1 MKSAYAFH
9 LDNWYNILTIKK
21 WGMRVGKIW
30 TRKLFICFCLAV
42 VLFVPIHTFADE
54 KREWRDEV
62 IYSIMIDRFN
72 NGEPKNDKQLE
83 VGNLEGYQGG
93 DIRGIIKRLDY
104 IKEMGFT
111 TVMLSPLFESGKYDG
126 LDVRNFKKVNEH
138 FGTENDVKELVKE
151 AQAKGMKVVFQFPLG
166 ENEQQVIDAMKWWIK
181 EVDLDG
187 SYVIHSEKKPRS
199 FWDNAQK
206 DMQVIKKDFRIMTKE
221 DSEYNEKIVESFSKA
236 DVSVKSLYDVS
247 KKEGE
252 FVTFLDDQE
261 TKRYARIAKEN
272 MYYPPS
278 RLKLALTYLLTSP
291 GIPNFYYGTEIALDG
306 GSVPDNRRLMDFKSD
321 EKFMQHIT
329 KLGELRQA
337 RPSLRRG
344 TFELLYDNSGMSI
357 LKRKYKN
364 EVTLVAINNT
374 KETQKVSLPAS
385 TIGEKQELR
394 GLLEDEIIREENGG
408 FYLVLKR
415 EESNVYKVNG
425 ETGVNW
431 LFISL
436 IVGVNVLFIAF
447 LIAVKRKR
455 R

>member
-1 MKSAYAFH
+1 
-9 LDNWYNILTIKK
+9 
-21 WGMRVGKIW
+21 MRVGKIR
-30 TRKLFICFCLAV
+30 TRKLLICFCLAV

-54 KREWRDEV
+54 KREWKDEV

-138 FGTENDVKELVKE
+138 FGTDNDVKELVKE
-151 AQAKGMKVVFQFPLG
+151 VHAKGMKVVFQFPLG
-166 ENEQQVIDAMKWWIK
+166 ENERQVIDAMKWWIK

-252 FVTFLDDQE
+252 FVTFLDNQE

-321 EKFMQHIT
+321 EKFMQHIA

-344 TFELLYDNSGMSI
+344 TFELLYDKSGMSI
-357 LKRKYKN
+357 LKRKYKD

-385 TIGEKQELR
+385 VIGEKQELR
-394 GLLEDEIIREENGG
+394 GLLQDEIIREENGK

-415 EESNVYKVNG
+415 EESNVYKVKG

>member
-1 MKSAYAFH
+1 
-9 LDNWYNILTIKK
+9 
-21 WGMRVGKIW
+21 
-30 TRKLFICFCLAV
+30 
-42 VLFVPIHTFADE
+42 
-54 KREWRDEV
+54 
-62 IYSIMIDRFN
+62 
-72 NGEPKNDKQLE
+72 
-83 VGNLEGYQGG
+83 
-93 DIRGIIKRLDY
+93 
-104 IKEMGFT
+104 
-111 TVMLSPLFESGKYDG
+111 
-126 LDVRNFKKVNEH
+126 
-138 FGTENDVKELVKE
+138 
-151 AQAKGMKVVFQFPLG
+151 
-166 ENEQQVIDAMKWWIK
+166 
-181 EVDLDG
+181 
-187 SYVIHSEKKPRS
+187 
-199 FWDNAQK
+199 
-206 DMQVIKKDFRIMTKE
+206 MQVIKKDFRIMTKE

-344 TFELLYDNSGMSI
+344 TFELLYDKSGMSI
-357 LKRKYKN
+357 LKRKYKD

-385 TIGEKQELR
+385 AIGEKQELR
-394 GLLEDEIIREENGG
+394 GLLQDEIIREEDGK

>member
-1 MKSAYAFH
+1 M
-9 LDNWYNILTIKK
+9 
-21 WGMRVGKIW
+21 
-30 TRKLFICFCLAV
+30 
-42 VLFVPIHTFADE
+42 FVPIHTFADE
-54 KREWRDEV
+54 KREWKDEV

-138 FGTENDVKELVKE
+138 FGTDNDVKELVKE
-151 AQAKGMKVVFQFPLG
+151 VHAKGMKVVFQFPLG
-166 ENEQQVIDAMKWWIK
+166 ENERQVIDAMKWWIK

-199 FWDNAQK
+199 FWDNVQK

-252 FVTFLDDQE
+252 FVTFLDNQE

-321 EKFMQHIT
+321 EKFMQHIA

-344 TFELLYDNSGMSI
+344 TFELLYDKSGMSI
-357 LKRKYKN
+357 LKRKYKD

-385 TIGEKQELR
+385 VIGEKQELR
-394 GLLEDEIIREENGG
+394 GLLQDEIIREENGK

>member
-1 MKSAYAFH
+1 MRFSWIIGIIFLQLK
-9 LDNWYNILTIKK
+9 T
-21 WGMRVGKIW
+21 WGMRVGKIR

-54 KREWRDEV
+54 KREWKDEV

-138 FGTENDVKELVKE
+138 FGTDNDVKELVKE
-151 AQAKGMKVVFQFPLG
+151 AHAKGMKVVFQFPLG
-166 ENEQQVIDAMKWWIK
+166 ENERQVIDAMKWWIK

-221 DSEYNEKIVESFSKA
+221 DSEYNEKIVESFSEA

-344 TFELLYDNSGMSI
+344 TFELLYDKSGMSI
-357 LKRKYKN
+357 LKRKYKD

-385 TIGEKQELR
+385 AIGEKQELR
-394 GLLEDEIIREENGG
+394 GLLQDEIIREENGK

>member
-1 MKSAYAFH
+1 
-9 LDNWYNILTIKK
+9 
-21 WGMRVGKIW
+21 MRVGKIR

-138 FGTENDVKELVKE
+138 FGTDNDVKELVKE
-151 AQAKGMKVVFQFPLG
+151 VHAKGMKVVFQFPLG

-344 TFELLYDNSGMSI
+344 TFELLYDKSGMSI

-385 TIGEKQELR
+385 MIGEKQELR
-394 GLLEDEIIREENGG
+394 GLLEDEIIREEDGE

-447 LIAVKRKR
+447 LIVVKRKR

>member
-1 MKSAYAFH
+1 M
-9 LDNWYNILTIKK
+9 
-21 WGMRVGKIW
+21 
-30 TRKLFICFCLAV
+30 
-42 VLFVPIHTFADE
+42 FVPIHTFADE

-138 FGTENDVKELVKE
+138 FGTDNDVKELVKE
-151 AQAKGMKVVFQFPLG
+151 VHAKGMKVVFQFPLG
-166 ENEQQVIDAMKWWIK
+166 ENERQVIDAMKWWIK

-206 DMQVIKKDFRIMTKE
+206 NMQVIKKDFRIMTKE

-344 TFELLYDNSGMSI
+344 TFELLYDKSGMSV
-357 LKRKYKN
+357 LKRKYKD

-385 TIGEKQELR
+385 AIGEKQELR
-394 GLLEDEIIREENGG
+394 GLLQDEIIREENGK

>member
-1 MKSAYAFH
+1 
-9 LDNWYNILTIKK
+9 
-21 WGMRVGKIW
+21 MRVGKIR

-93 DIRGIIKRLDY
+93 DIRGTIKRLDY

-111 TVMLSPLFESGKYDG
+111 AVMLSPLFENGKYDG
-126 LDVRNFKKVNEH
+126 LDVHNFQKVNEH
-138 FGTENDVKELVKE
+138 FGTENDVKEFVQE
-151 AQAKGMKVVFQFPLG
+151 AHAKGIKVVLQFPLG

-187 SYVIHSEKKPRS
+187 SYVMHSEKMSRS
-199 FWDNAQK
+199 FWDDVQK
-206 DMQVIKKDFRIMTKE
+206 DMQAIKKDFRIMTEE
-221 DSEYNEKIVESFSKA
+221 DSEYNEKIVESFSKV
-236 DVSVKSLYDVS
+236 DVSVKPLYDVS

-252 FVTFLDDQE
+252 SVTFLDNQD
-261 TKRYARIAKEN
+261 TKRFARIAKEN
-272 MYYPPS
+272 MNYPPS
-278 RLKLALTYLLTSP
+278 RLKLALTYLLTAP

-306 GSVPDNRRLMDFKSD
+306 GDTPDNRRLMDFKSD

-329 KLGELRQA
+329 KLGELRQT

-344 TFELLYDNSGMSI
+344 TFELLYDKDGMSV
-357 LKRKYKN
+357 LKRKYKD
-364 EVTLVAINNT
+364 EVTVVAINNT
-374 KETQKVSLPAS
+374 KETQKVALPVS
-385 TIGEKQELR
+385 VIGEKQELK
-394 GLLEDEIIREENGG
+394 GLLEDEIIREEKGK

-447 LIAVKRKR
+447 LTYIRKKSPSSGA
-455 R
+455 

>member
-1 MKSAYAFH
+1 
-9 LDNWYNILTIKK
+9 
-21 WGMRVGKIW
+21 
-30 TRKLFICFCLAV
+30 
-42 VLFVPIHTFADE
+42 
-54 KREWRDEV
+54 
-62 IYSIMIDRFN
+62 
-72 NGEPKNDKQLE
+72 
-83 VGNLEGYQGG
+83 
-93 DIRGIIKRLDY
+93 
-104 IKEMGFT
+104 
-111 TVMLSPLFESGKYDG
+111 
-126 LDVRNFKKVNEH
+126 
-138 FGTENDVKELVKE
+138 
-151 AQAKGMKVVFQFPLG
+151 
-166 ENEQQVIDAMKWWIK
+166 IDAMKWWIK

-344 TFELLYDNSGMSI
+344 TFELLYDKSGMSI
-357 LKRKYKN
+357 LKRKYKD

-385 TIGEKQELR
+385 AIGEKQELR
-394 GLLEDEIIREENGG
+394 GLLQDEIIREEDGK

>member
-1 MKSAYAFH
+1 
-9 LDNWYNILTIKK
+9 
-21 WGMRVGKIW
+21 MRVKKIW
-30 TRKLFICFCLAV
+30 TKELFICFCLAV
-42 VLFVPIHTFADE
+42 ILFVPVHTFAEE

-72 NGEPKNDKQLE
+72 NGESKNDKQLDG
-83 VGNLEGYQGG
+83 GNLEGYQGG

-111 TVMLSPLFESGKYDG
+111 TIMLSPLFESEKYDG
-126 LDVRNFKKVNEH
+126 LSVRNFRKVNEH
-138 FGTENDVKELVKE
+138 FGTENDVKELVNE
-151 AQAKGMKVVFQFPLG
+151 AHKKGMKVVFQFPYE
-166 ENEQQVIDAMKWWIK
+166 ENEQQLIDSMKWWIK

-187 SYVIHSEKKPRS
+187 SYVIHSEKKSRA
-199 FWDNAQK
+199 FWDEVQK
-206 DMQVIKKDFRIMTKE
+206 DLQKVKKDFHIMTKE
-221 DSEYNEKIVESFSKA
+221 DNEYYKKIVESFSKA
-236 DVSVKSLYDVS
+236 DMSVKPLYDVS
-247 KKEGE
+247 GKEEE
-252 FVTFLDDQE
+252 FATFLDNQE
-261 TKRYARIAKEN
+261 TKRFARIAKEN

-278 RLKLALTYLLTSP
+278 RLKLAITYLLTSP

-306 GSVPDNRRLMDFKSD
+306 GDAPDNRRLMDFKSD

-329 KLGELRQA
+329 KLGELRQT

-344 TFELLYDNSGMSI
+344 TFELLYDKDGMSI
-357 LKRKYKN
+357 LKRKYKD

-374 KETQKVSLPAS
+374 KETQKVSLPVSA
-385 TIGEKQELR
+385 IGEKQELR
-394 GLLEDEIIREENGG
+394 GLLEDEIIREENGK

-415 EESNVYKVNG
+415 EESNVYKVSE

-447 LIAVKRKR
+447 LIAVKKKR
-455 R
+455 SSV

>member
-1 MKSAYAFH
+1 M
-9 LDNWYNILTIKK
+9 
-21 WGMRVGKIW
+21 
-30 TRKLFICFCLAV
+30 
-42 VLFVPIHTFADE
+42 FVPIHTFADE

-221 DSEYNEKIVESFSKA
+221 DSEYNEKIVESFSEA

-344 TFELLYDNSGMSI
+344 TFELLYDKSGMSI

-385 TIGEKQELR
+385 AIGEKQELR

-436 IVGVNVLFIAF
+436 IIGVNVLFIAF

>member
-1 MKSAYAFH
+1 
-9 LDNWYNILTIKK
+9 
-21 WGMRVGKIW
+21 
-30 TRKLFICFCLAV
+30 
-42 VLFVPIHTFADE
+42 
-54 KREWRDEV
+54 
-62 IYSIMIDRFN
+62 MIDRFN

-415 EESNVYKVNG
+415 EESNVYKLNG

>member
-1 MKSAYAFH
+1 MRFTWIIGIIFLQLK
-9 LDNWYNILTIKK
+9 N

-199 FWDNAQK
+199 FWDNEQK

>member
-1 MKSAYAFH
+1 
-9 LDNWYNILTIKK
+9 
-21 WGMRVGKIW
+21 MRVGKIR

-54 KREWRDEV
+54 KREWKDEV

-138 FGTENDVKELVKE
+138 FGTDNDVKELVKE
-151 AQAKGMKVVFQFPLG
+151 VHAKGMKVVFQFPLG
-166 ENEQQVIDAMKWWIK
+166 ENERQVIDAMKWWIK

-252 FVTFLDDQE
+252 FVTFLDNQE

-321 EKFMQHIT
+321 EKFMQHIA

-344 TFELLYDNSGMSI
+344 TFELLYDKSGMSI
-357 LKRKYKN
+357 LKRKYKD

-385 TIGEKQELR
+385 VIGEKQELR
-394 GLLEDEIIREENGG
+394 GLLQDEIIREENGK

-415 EESNVYKVNG
+415 EESNVYKVKG

-436 IVGVNVLFIAF
+436 IVGVNVLFISF

>member
-1 MKSAYAFH
+1 MRFTWIIGIIFLQLK
-9 LDNWYNILTIKK
+9 N

-415 EESNVYKVNG
+415 EESNVYKLNG

>member
-1 MKSAYAFH
+1 
-9 LDNWYNILTIKK
+9 
-21 WGMRVGKIW
+21 MRVGKIRI
-30 TRKLFICFCLAV
+30 RKLFICFCLAV

-138 FGTENDVKELVKE
+138 FGTDNDVKELVKE
-151 AQAKGMKVVFQFPLG
+151 VHAKGMKVVFQFPLG
-166 ENEQQVIDAMKWWIK
+166 ENERQVIDAMKWWIK

-344 TFELLYDNSGMSI
+344 TFELLYDKSGMSV
-357 LKRKYKN
+357 LKRKYKD

-385 TIGEKQELR
+385 AIGEKQELR
-394 GLLEDEIIREENGG
+394 GLLQDEIIREENGK

-415 EESNVYKVNG
+415 EESNLYKVNG

>member
-1 MKSAYAFH
+1 MRFTWIIGIIFLQLK
-9 LDNWYNILTIKK
+9 N

-329 KLGELRQA
+329 KLGELRQV

>member
-1 MKSAYAFH
+1 M
-9 LDNWYNILTIKK
+9 
-21 WGMRVGKIW
+21 
-30 TRKLFICFCLAV
+30 
-42 VLFVPIHTFADE
+42 FVPIHTFADE
-54 KREWRDEV
+54 KREWKDEV

-138 FGTENDVKELVKE
+138 FGTDNDVKELVKE
-151 AQAKGMKVVFQFPLG
+151 AHAKGMKVVFQFPLG
-166 ENEQQVIDAMKWWIK
+166 ENERQVIDAMKWWIK
-181 EVDLDG
+181 EVNLDG

-206 DMQVIKKDFRIMTKE
+206 DMQAIKKDFRIMTKE
-221 DSEYNEKIVESFSKA
+221 DSEYNEKIVESFSEA

-247 KKEGE
+247 KKEGD

-344 TFELLYDNSGMSI
+344 TFELLYDKSGMSI
-357 LKRKYKN
+357 LKRKYKD

-385 TIGEKQELR
+385 AIGEKQELR
-394 GLLEDEIIREENGG
+394 GLLQDEIIREENGK

>member
-1 MKSAYAFH
+1 MRFTRIIGIIFLQLK
-9 LDNWYNILTIKK
+9 N

-181 EVDLDG
+181 AVDLDG

-344 TFELLYDNSGMSI
+344 TFELLYDKSGMSI

>member
-1 MKSAYAFH
+1 MRFVRIIGIIFLQLK
-9 LDNWYNILTIKK
+9 T
-21 WGMRVGKIW
+21 WGMRVGKIH

-111 TVMLSPLFESGKYDG
+111 TVMLSTLFESVKYDG
-126 LDVRNFKKVNEH
+126 VDVRNFQKVNEH
-138 FGTENDVKELVKE
+138 FGTENDVKELVQE
-151 AQAKGMKVVFQFPLG
+151 AHAKGMKVIFQFPLG
-166 ENEQQVIDAMKWWIK
+166 ENEQQVIDSMKWWVK
-181 EVDLDG
+181 EVDLDA
-187 SYVIHSEKKPRS
+187 SYVMHSEKKSPA
-199 FWDNAQK
+199 FWDDVQK
-206 DMQVIKKDFRIMTKE
+206 DMQVIKKDFRVMTKE

-247 KKEGE
+247 KKDEE
-252 FVTFLDDQE
+252 FITFLDNQD
-261 TKRYARIAKEN
+261 TKRFARIAKEN
-272 MYYPPS
+272 MNYPPS

-306 GSVPDNRRLMDFKSD
+306 GDTPDNRRLMDFKSD
-321 EKFMQHIT
+321 EKFMQHII
-329 KLGELRQA
+329 KLGELRQT

-344 TFELLYDNSGMSI
+344 TFELLYDKNGMSV
-357 LKRKYKN
+357 LKRKYKG

-374 KETQKVSLPAS
+374 KETQKVALPAS
-385 TIGEKQELR
+385 AIGEKQELR
-394 GLLEDEIIREENGG
+394 GLLEDEIIREENGK

-415 EESNVYKVNG
+415 EESNVYKVNR

-436 IVGVNVLFIAF
+436 IVGVNVLFITF
-447 LIAVKRKR
+447 LIAVKKR
-455 R
+455 RK

>member
-1 MKSAYAFH
+1 MRFTWIIGIIFLQLK
-9 LDNWYNILTIKK
+9 N

-42 VLFVPIHTFADE
+42 ILFVPIHTFADE

>member
-1 MKSAYAFH
+1 
-9 LDNWYNILTIKK
+9 
-21 WGMRVGKIW
+21 MRVGKIR

-111 TVMLSPLFESGKYDG
+111 TIMLSPLFESGKYDG

-138 FGTENDVKELVKE
+138 FGTDNDVKELVKE
-151 AQAKGMKVVFQFPLG
+151 AHAKGMKVVFQFPLG
-166 ENEQQVIDAMKWWIK
+166 ENEQQVIDATKWWIK

-221 DSEYNEKIVESFSKA
+221 DGEYNEKIVESFSKA

-252 FVTFLDDQE
+252 FVTLLDDQE

-329 KLGELRQA
+329 KLGEIRQA

-344 TFELLYDNSGMSI
+344 TFELLYDKSGMSI
-357 LKRKYKN
+357 LKRKYKD

-385 TIGEKQELR
+385 AIGEKQELR
-394 GLLEDEIIREENGG
+394 GLLQDEIIREENGK

>member
-1 MKSAYAFH
+1 
-9 LDNWYNILTIKK
+9 
-21 WGMRVGKIW
+21 MRVGKIR

-42 VLFVPIHTFADE
+42 ALFVPIHTFADE

-126 LDVRNFKKVNEH
+126 LDVRNFKKINEH

-151 AQAKGMKVVFQFPLG
+151 AHAKGMKVVFQFPLG
-166 ENEQQVIDAMKWWIK
+166 ENEQQVMEAMKWWIK

-187 SYVIHSEKKPRS
+187 SYVLHSEKKPRS
-199 FWDNAQK
+199 LWDDMQK
-206 DMQVIKKDFRIMTKE
+206 DMQVIKKDFRVITKE
-221 DSEYNEKIVESFSKA
+221 DSEYNEKIVASFSEA
-236 DVSVKSLYDVS
+236 DVSVKPLYDVS

-252 FVTFLDDQE
+252 FVTSLDDQE
-261 TKRYARIAKEN
+261 TKRFARIAKEN

-329 KLGELRQA
+329 KLGELRQV

-344 TFELLYDNSGMSI
+344 TFELLYDKSGMSI
-357 LKRKYKN
+357 LKRKYKD

-374 KETQKVSLPAS
+374 KETQKVPLPAS
-385 TIGEKQELR
+385 AIGEKQELR
-394 GLLEDEIIREENGG
+394 GLLQDEIIREENGK

-455 R
+455 K

>member
-1 MKSAYAFH
+1 M
-9 LDNWYNILTIKK
+9 
-21 WGMRVGKIW
+21 GKIR

-111 TVMLSPLFESGKYDG
+111 TIMLSPLFESGKYDG

-138 FGTENDVKELVKE
+138 FGTDNDVKELVKE
-151 AQAKGMKVVFQFPLG
+151 VHAKGMKVVFQFPLG
-166 ENEQQVIDAMKWWIK
+166 ENERQVIDAMKWWIK

-206 DMQVIKKDFRIMTKE
+206 DMQVIKKDFCIMTKE

-344 TFELLYDNSGMSI
+344 TFELLYDKSGMSI
-357 LKRKYKN
+357 LKRKYKD

-385 TIGEKQELR
+385 AIGEKQELR
-394 GLLEDEIIREENGG
+394 GLLQDEIIREENGK

>member
-1 MKSAYAFH
+1 
-9 LDNWYNILTIKK
+9 
-21 WGMRVGKIW
+21 MRVGKIR

-111 TVMLSPLFESGKYDG
+111 TIMLSPLFESGKYDG

-138 FGTENDVKELVKE
+138 FGTDNDVKELVKE
-151 AQAKGMKVVFQFPLG
+151 VHAKGMKVVFQFPLG
-166 ENEQQVIDAMKWWIK
+166 ENERQVIDAMKWWIK

-206 DMQVIKKDFRIMTKE
+206 DMQVIKKDFCIMTKE

-344 TFELLYDNSGMSI
+344 TFELLYDKSGMSI
-357 LKRKYKN
+357 LKRKYKD

-385 TIGEKQELR
+385 AIGEKQELR
-394 GLLEDEIIREENGG
+394 GLLQDEIIREENGK